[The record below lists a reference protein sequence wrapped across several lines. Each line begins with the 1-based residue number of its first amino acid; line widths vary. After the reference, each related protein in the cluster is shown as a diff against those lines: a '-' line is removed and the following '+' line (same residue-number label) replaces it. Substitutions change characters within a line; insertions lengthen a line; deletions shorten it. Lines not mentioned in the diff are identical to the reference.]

1 MISLFSNHSL
11 SMGYCYV
18 WQPELV
24 WLNALSD
31 IIIMLAC
38 IIIPAVICYKLYI
51 TKTKTSHKWLLIGFI
66 LLMGL
71 MSVIHLLTLISIWYP
86 LYYIEVIFKIC
97 MAALLLA
104 AAVLIFPLTS
114 YVIKRLHEPDED
126 LTENDAP

>member
-1 MISLFSNHSL
+1 
-11 SMGYCYV
+11 MGYCYV